1 MKNILLIYN
10 PKAGDTTFRF
20 SLDRFI
26 EIFSE
31 KGYEVRVFRSRV
43 PGDMAE
49 YIQKKQRAPGRPLLN
64 LSKSLTEFTP
74 AGVNTF

>member
-1 MKNILLIYN
+1 MKDILLIYN

-31 KGYEVRVFRSRV
+31 KQWEIRVFRSR
-43 PGDMAE
+43 
-49 YIQKKQRAPGRPLLN
+49 RAGGHERV
-64 LSKSLTEFTP
+64 SQ
-74 AGVNTF
+74 AV